1 MDSRL
6 IAWGRAVKRRD
17 PQAQIPPLW
26 FFTDA
31 QRTPD
36 PLAVIARL
44 PLGLCGVVLRHDQ
57 DPDRARLARRVA
69 KICRARRLALIIAG
83 DARLAASLKAGLH
96 LRGGAGRVRP
106 HTGLRSASAHDEAQ
120 IRQARRAGVALVFIS
135 PVHPTAS
142 HPGARGLGAAGWRR
156 LAARLT
162 PVRGKAPI
170 KPFALGGMNG
180 RHARN
185 LGPACAGVGAIDAF
199 F

>member
-96 LRGGAGRVRP
+96 LRGGAGGCVRIP
-106 HTGLRSASAHDEAQ
+106 GCAAPRRMMRRRFG
-120 IRQARRAGVALVFIS
+120 RQGGRMWRWSSSHPCIPPPAIPARAGW
-135 PVHPTAS
+135 
-142 HPGARGLGAAGWRR
+142 GWR
-156 LAARLT
+156 
-162 PVRGKAPI
+162 VGVVW
-170 KPFALGGMNG
+170 
-180 RHARN
+180 RH
-185 LGPACAGVGAIDAF
+185 G
-199 F
+199 